1 MTNVEKVREFN
12 RFYMPYMNLLGNHY
26 LGSEY
31 SVPEARVLFEIY
43 SREGCNATYITRQ
56 MNLDKG
62 YLSRILKKHE
72 KRGYIHREQSVA
84 DGRSYALFL
93 TNAGRRR
100 TEDFIRKSNEEIET
114 ILRPLSSESQRE
126 LVEALNTVM
135 RVLSPEVES

>member
-43 SREGCNATYITRQ
+43 CREGCNATYITRQ

-100 TEDFIRKSNEEIET
+100 TEDFIRKSNAEIET
-114 ILRPLSSESQRE
+114 ILRPLSSENQRE